1 LNKAFIL
8 YRRFGMFYMIGYIF
22 AGLILVI
29 IASFGVV
36 AAIET
41 LREKR
46 DTRPDIITNGNIK
59 IKIDDGPTKYY
70 RVDEVITNLND
81 KGSNE
86 YQNDIKELVL
96 HQLTDED
103 VAMKLL
109 A

>member
-1 LNKAFIL
+1 
-8 YRRFGMFYMIGYIF
+8 MFYMIGYIF

-36 AAIET
+36 AAVET

-59 IKIDDGPTKYY
+59 IQIDDGPTKYY